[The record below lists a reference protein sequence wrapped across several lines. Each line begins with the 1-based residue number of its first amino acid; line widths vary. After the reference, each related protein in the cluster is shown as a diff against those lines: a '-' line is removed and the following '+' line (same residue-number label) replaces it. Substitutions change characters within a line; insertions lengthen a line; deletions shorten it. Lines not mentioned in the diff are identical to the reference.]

1 MTGVQTCALPISNAA
16 PPSAARRFEDTD
28 LSIIYTSGTLGPG
41 QPPDW
46 FHGSRSRSW
55 SNGTATFNRSAGARA
70 TFPFTGTSV
79 SWIGFR
85 ASWAGIARVYV
96 DGTFV
101 DEIDLYSTT
110 EIVQTPVF
118 TAANLTNGVHTLTVE
133 STGQKNVDAVDYAVV
148 VDAFDVT
155 PGSPPTVVG
164 TRIEDTSAAT
174 SFTAGWSQGDTTTAW
189 SGGTAAVSAT
199 PAVPG
204 ARATITFTGTS
215 VTWIGLRGPQSGI
228 ARVYLDGAF
237 QATVDLY
244 ATTTIQAAVYS
255 VTTLARASHTLAIE
269 VTGQKNAAAADSLIY
284 VDAVDVQSRV
294 EDDDPSIAYSGSW
307 TPDTGR
313 NWSGTSLQTG
323 AGVAMRSATAGS
335 RAEFTFTGPS
345 VSWIGF
351 RGPWIGMADVSV
363 DGGATT
369 RIDLYSPTESV
380 QVPVFTATNLAA
392 GAHTL
397 RIDVVGDKNPA
408 STAAWVMVDAFDVA
422 PPTPSPTVTRRQET
436 DASISMT
443 ADWTQAGV
451 SNLWSGETA
460 KQSTTAGGR
469 ATFTFTGTAVRWIG
483 ERGFGTGVANVS
495 IDGQFIRQVDTSTVV
510 QEGYQAV
517 LFSTSGLVPGTHTLT
532 IDVAGRNN
540 EPPGATVARVVV
552 DAFDIY

>member
-1 MTGVQTCALPISNAA
+1 
-16 PPSAARRFEDTD
+16 
-28 LSIIYTSGTLGPG
+28 
-41 QPPDW
+41 
-46 FHGSRSRSW
+46 
-55 SNGTATFNRSAGARA
+55 
-70 TFPFTGTSV
+70 
-79 SWIGFR
+79 
-85 ASWAGIARVYV
+85 
-96 DGTFV
+96 
-101 DEIDLYSTT
+101 
-110 EIVQTPVF
+110 
-118 TAANLTNGVHTLTVE
+118 
-133 STGQKNVDAVDYAVV
+133 
-148 VDAFDVT
+148 
-155 PGSPPTVVG
+155 
-164 TRIEDTSAAT
+164 
-174 SFTAGWSQGDTTTAW
+174 
-189 SGGTAAVSAT
+189 
-199 PAVPG
+199 
-204 ARATITFTGTS
+204 
-215 VTWIGLRGPQSGI
+215 
-228 ARVYLDGAF
+228 
-237 QATVDLY
+237 
-244 ATTTIQAAVYS
+244 
-255 VTTLARASHTLAIE
+255 
-269 VTGQKNAAAADSLIY
+269 
-284 VDAVDVQSRV
+284 
-294 EDDDPSIAYSGSW
+294 
-307 TPDTGR
+307 
-313 NWSGTSLQTG
+313 
-323 AGVAMRSATAGS
+323 MRSATAGS

-540 EPPGATVARVVV
+540 EPPGATVQRVVV